1 MILCP
6 EDLEEDLEEDPEEAL
21 AVDAEW
27 ADPEWVDLEWAEWE
41 DPAEDP
47 WDHRLPEEAGEG
59 DRTEAA
65 VLAAWVHLPWRWAA
79 LPH

>member
-27 ADPEWVDLEWAEWE
+27 ADPEWVDLEWADLEWAE
-41 DPAEDP
+41 WVDPAEAP
-47 WDHRLPEEAGEG
+47 WDRRLPEEAGGG

-65 VLAAWVHLPWRWAA
+65 ALAAWVHLP
-79 LPH
+79 